1 MKINFK
7 IQGTPYYIDADGS
20 CYTLYAIGVNRD
32 KDSKKFGEP
41 TERFIGHYT
50 KIVNGLN
57 RAVQTELG
65 NSIEEID
72 LKEFLLRYESAMESI
87 SNQIGDK

>member
-1 MKINFK
+1 MRITFTINETK
-7 IQGTPYYIDADGS
+7 YSLDLDGNQYS
-20 CYTLYAIGVNRD
+20 LVRHGINT
-32 KDSKKFGEP
+32 KDGENLGKP
-41 TERFIGHYT
+41 TETQLGYYSQI
-50 KIVNGLN
+50 KNGLN

-65 NSIEEID
+65 SSIEEID